1 MIDHYRISVRR
12 SCRLASLSHSVWY
25 YKPHPRDDR
34 LLGQRI
40 RQIAEV
46 RVRYGFWRVFILLR
60 REGFTDNHERVYRI
74 YKEEGL
80 NLRSKPPRRNRSCS
94 HRLDRPVLCKI
105 NQCWRMDFVADQLF
119 DGRRFRVVMWS
130 ASWTN

>member
-46 RVRYGFWRVFILLR
+46 RVRYGFWRVFVLLR
-60 REGFTDNHERVYRI
+60 REGFTDNHERVMFNI
-74 YKEEGL
+74 
-80 NLRSKPPRRNRSCS
+80 
-94 HRLDRPVLCKI
+94 VLFQDII
-105 NQCWRMDFVADQLF
+105 NSRY
-119 DGRRFRVVMWS
+119 
-130 ASWTN
+130 